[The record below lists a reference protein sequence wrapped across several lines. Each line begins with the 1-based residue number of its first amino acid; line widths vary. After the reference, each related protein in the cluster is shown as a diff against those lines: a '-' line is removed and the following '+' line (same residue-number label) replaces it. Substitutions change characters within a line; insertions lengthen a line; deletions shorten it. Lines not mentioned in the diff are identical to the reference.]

1 MGRRMALQTTDS
13 KKEITDTV
21 SDKRMQKTA
30 TATTTTQQLSAQRS
44 QQVDKSGKCFIVS
57 RIMAVAQL
65 FGNVPMHMCVRVCV
79 CVGCGK

>member
-30 TATTTTQQLSAQRS
+30 TATTTTQ
-44 QQVDKSGKCFIVS
+44 
-57 RIMAVAQL
+57 
-65 FGNVPMHMCVRVCV
+65 
-79 CVGCGK
+79 